1 MSPSEA
7 TGFAVMTS
15 RRAGTNSR
23 LECRRAFD
31 LMGEGFVL
39 ILQIE
44 AIKLPLDL
52 AADDPLIPQSPFS
65 SSLSSLAGV
74 ALALMTPAKA
84 ALAMSISGT
93 PAINSHTSGVRE
105 SH

>member
-52 AADDPLIPQSPFS
+52 AADDPLNLLRHPPIAILIVFIVLGRSRP
-65 SSLSSLAGV
+65 GV
-74 ALALMTPAKA
+74 DGA
-84 ALAMSISGT
+84 
-93 PAINSHTSGVRE
+93 R
-105 SH
+105 